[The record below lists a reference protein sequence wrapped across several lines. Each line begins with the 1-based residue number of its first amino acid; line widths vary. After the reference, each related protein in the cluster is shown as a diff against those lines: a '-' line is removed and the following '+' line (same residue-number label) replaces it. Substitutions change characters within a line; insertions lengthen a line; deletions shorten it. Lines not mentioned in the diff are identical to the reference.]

1 MFINSD
7 LHSINE
13 AYFGKSPKLVEIER
27 NIKAIRSKFGTSSNY
42 LIGGAGIG
50 GAVEQSAEWKKI
62 RTLIEEQFGFYSVS
76 LVLLR
81 NAQLNA
87 CTYPITWT
95 WDGSVESHKYLIVKK
110 DGMRY
115 TKEAKFCTLI
125 CITEGLLFS
134 PEFTEGEIVGILLH
148 EIGHNFDATVYK
160 HVGSFVFFE
169 LLLQLMN
176 SIQLMDPVTFLATIT
191 AATGVRKSISTGLNS
206 IMDTQIWAI
215 YDTVKWVMSIPVSI
229 LTKLLAPLLKMFTYG
244 SAAVVGVW
252 STIFSGGLSP
262 FIMLA
267 TGYSSENFADK
278 FAGMHGYGY
287 EQISALKK
295 IETDTLGTEFIVEKI
310 PLIGHVYGLY
320 FVGAGMLAG
329 LAEPHPVFSARVKSI
344 VGVISS
350 DLKDNRIDKKTRDM
364 IKKDLDKI
372 NKSLDDYS
380 KQDVGYGK
388 AVLRVYYDFLYKMYD
403 KGDFRATIMADS
415 LDDDNVINKELQYKY
430 NNPMNKMKVR

>member
-27 NIKAIRSKFGTSSNY
+27 NIKAMRSKFGTSSNS

-95 WDGSVESHKYLIVKK
+95 WDGSVEASKFLIVNK

-115 TKEAKFCTLI
+115 TKEAKFCTII
-125 CITEGLLFS
+125 CITEGLLFDK
-134 PEFTEGEIVGILLH
+134 EFTEGEIVGVLLH
-148 EIGHNFDATVYK
+148 EIGHNFDTTVYK
-160 HVGSFVFFE
+160 HVGSFVLFS
-169 LLLQLMN
+169 LVLDLMS
-176 SIQLMDPVTFLATIT
+176 SIQTLDPLLFLSTIT
-191 AATGVRKSISTGLNS
+191 TSTGIRKSISTNLNDL
-206 IMDTQIWAI
+206 MDTKVWAI
-215 YDTVKWVMSIPVSI
+215 YDTVKWI
-229 LTKLLAPLLKMFTYG
+229 LSVPFTILDKLLAPILKMFSYG
-244 SAAVVGVW
+244 SSAVMGVW
-252 STIFSGGLSP
+252 TTLMSGGLSV
-262 FIMLA
+262 FIML
-267 TGYSSENFADK
+267 GGRYSAENFADK

-287 EQISALKK
+287 EQITALKK
-295 IETDTLGTEFIVEKI
+295 MGTHTLGTEFIIEKI
-310 PLIGHVYGLY
+310 PIIGHAYGLY
-320 FVGAGMLAG
+320 FIAAGMLAG

-344 VGVISS
+344 IGVISS
-350 DLKDNRIDKKTRDM
+350 DLKDKRIDKKTRDL
-364 IKKDLDKI
+364 IKKDLDNI
-372 NKSLDDYS
+372 NKSLDEYAKQYVGYS
-380 KQDVGYGK
+380 KS
-388 AVLRVYYDFLYKMYD
+388 VLRTYYEFLYKMYD
-403 KGDFRATIMADS
+403 KGDLRSTIMADC
-415 LDDDNVINKELQYKY
+415 LDDENVINRELQYKY

>member
-7 LHSINE
+7 LHPVNE
-13 AYFGKSPKLVEIER
+13 AYFGKSPKLFEIER
-27 NIKAIRSKFGTSSNY
+27 NIKAIRSKFGTGNS
-42 LIGGAGIG
+42 LIGGTGLG

-76 LVLLR
+76 LILLR

-87 CTYPITWT
+87 CTYPVTWT
-95 WDGSVESHKYLIVKK
+95 WDGSIEADKFLIVKK

-115 TKEAKFCTLI
+115 TKEAKFCTII
-125 CITEGLLFS
+125 CITEGLLFDK
-134 PEFTEGEIVGILLH
+134 EFTEAEIVGILLH

-160 HVGSFVFFE
+160 HVGSFVFFA
-169 LLLQLMN
+169 LVINLMN
-176 SIQLMDPVTFLATIT
+176 SIQMMDPVGFLATIT
-191 AATGVRKSISTGLNS
+191 AATGVRKSISTSLNN

-215 YDTVKWVMSIPVSI
+215 YDTVQWI
-229 LTKLLAPLLKMFTYG
+229 LSVPFTILEKLLAPILKMFTYG
-244 SAAVVGVW
+244 AAAVVGVW
-252 STIFSGGLSP
+252 NTIMSGGLSM
-262 FIMLA
+262 FVMLA

-287 EQISALKK
+287 EQITALKK
-295 IETDTLGTEFIVEKI
+295 METHTLGTEFIIEKI
-310 PLIGHVYGLY
+310 PLIGHAYGLY
-320 FVGAGMLAG
+320 FIAAGMLAG

-344 VGVISS
+344 IGVISS
-350 DLKDNRIDKKTRDM
+350 DLKDKRIDKKTRDL

-372 NKSLDDYS
+372 NKSLDDYA

-403 KGDFRATIMADS
+403 KGDLRSTIMADS
-415 LDDDNVINKELQYKY
+415 LDDENIINKELQYKY
-430 NNPMNKMKVR
+430 NNPMSKMKVR

>member
-27 NIKAIRSKFGTSSNY
+27 NIKAIRSKFGTSSNS

-95 WDGSVESHKYLIVKK
+95 WDGSVEASKFLIVNK

-115 TKEAKFCTLI
+115 TKEAKFCTII
-125 CITEGLLFS
+125 CITEGLLFDK
-134 PEFTEGEIVGILLH
+134 EFTEGEIVGVLLH
-148 EIGHNFDATVYK
+148 EIGHNFDTTVYK
-160 HVGSFVFFE
+160 HVGSFVLFS
-169 LLLQLMN
+169 LVLDLMS
-176 SIQLMDPVTFLATIT
+176 SIQTLDPLLFLSTIT
-191 AATGVRKSISTGLNS
+191 TSTGIRKSISTNLNDL
-206 IMDTQIWAI
+206 MDTKVWAI
-215 YDTVKWVMSIPVSI
+215 YDTVKWI
-229 LTKLLAPLLKMFTYG
+229 LSVPFTILDKLLAPILKMFSYG
-244 SAAVVGVW
+244 SSAVMGVW
-252 STIFSGGLSP
+252 TTLMSGGLSV
-262 FIMLA
+262 FIML
-267 TGYSSENFADK
+267 GGRYSAENFADK

-287 EQISALKK
+287 EQITALKK
-295 IETDTLGTEFIVEKI
+295 MGTHTLGTEFIIEKI
-310 PLIGHVYGLY
+310 PIIGHAYGLY
-320 FVGAGMLAG
+320 FIAAGMLAG

-350 DLKDNRIDKKTRDM
+350 DLKDKRIDKKTRDR
-364 IKKDLDKI
+364 IKKDLDNI
-372 NKSLDDYS
+372 NKSLNDYA
-380 KQDVGYGK
+380 KQDVGYNK
-388 AVLRVYYDFLYKMYD
+388 SVLRAYYEFLYKMYD
-403 KGDFRATIMADS
+403 KGDLRSTIMADC
-415 LDDDNVINKELQYKY
+415 LDDENVINRELQYKY